1 MNTLCFLPQ
10 RLTSTFSHR
19 RNFRKRSGFSLV
31 EVTLALGMV
40 TFSLLSLVSLV
51 PMGLTTFH
59 KAVNTSVSSQIVQH
73 VVTDFQQTDFSALSQ
88 QNPVIY
94 FDDQANELPSTS
106 GVPSGAVYYVNVVVN
121 TPTIVPG
128 GTISSNL
135 ASVIIEIVTNP
146 GNRPLSYDANHYVL
160 QDPTHGIYASRYSAF
175 IAKNQ

>member
-1 MNTLCFLPQ
+1 MNIRCSP
-10 RLTSTFSHR
+10 RKLTSSLSKKGF
-19 RNFRKRSGFSLV
+19 FGRSGFSLV

-40 TFSLLSLVSLV
+40 AFSLLSLVSLV

-88 QNPVIY
+88 QNPLLY
-94 FDDQANELPSTS
+94 FDDQANELPAT
-106 GVPSGAVYYVNVVVN
+106 GGAPSGTIYFVNVVVN
-121 TPTIVPG
+121 TPTFVPG
-128 GTISSNL
+128 GTSSSNL

-146 GNRPLSYDANHYVL
+146 GNRTLTYDANHSV
-160 QDPTHGIYASRYSAF
+160 QEDSTHGIYVSRYSAF